1 MYGDPDA
8 IRALARTL
16 TDQGE
21 AVRTEGRRLLALLGA
36 TRWTGLAA
44 DAAHAV
50 AQVRAA
56 DLSACAVRHDEA
68 ADALVRHAAEVEHRL
83 AVLAR
88 AQDVL
93 GGVVADGLGR
103 ARELLPELL
112 PDRDAR
118 AWPDLDPGALV
129 AAVTRRLG

>member
-16 TDQGE
+16 TDQGD
-21 AVRTEGRRLLALLGA
+21 AVRAEGRRLLALLGA
-36 TRWTGLAA
+36 TRWSGLAA

-50 AQVRAA
+50 AQRRVD
-56 DLSACAVRHDEA
+56 DLAACAVRHDDA

-88 AQDVL
+88 AEDLL
-93 GGVVADGLGR
+93 GGWVADGLDR
-103 ARELLPELL
+103 ARELLPDLL
-112 PDRDAR
+112 PDRGTL

-129 AAVTRRLG
+129 AAVTRRRG